1 MLNET
6 IRALRQAARLT
17 QVDLA
22 KAMGVSKQCVSNWEN
37 DNIQPSV
44 EMLVRLAQY
53 FRVSTDFF
61 AGAGKGRNDRRGR
74 AERRRDRAR
83 TAVGGGPRRKRPL
96 TNEKSAERRHDAAF
110 RAFFLTKGAGKWYN
124 RAERKEGRTL
134 SAGKPC

>member
-53 FRVSTDFF
+53 FRVSTDFLLGLEKGEMID
-61 AGAGKGRNDRRGR
+61 AAELSAEEIAHVRLLVADLAAKGR
-74 AERRRDRAR
+74 
-83 TAVGGGPRRKRPL
+83 
-96 TNEKSAERRHDAAF
+96 
-110 RAFFLTKGAGKWYN
+110 
-124 RAERKEGRTL
+124 
-134 SAGKPC
+134 

>member
-6 IRALRQAARLT
+6 IRVLRQAARLT

-53 FRVSTDFF
+53 FRVSTDFLLGLEKGERT
-61 AGAGKGRNDRRGR
+61 AGAGRGAEECAPVRLWGAHPAAKGR
-74 AERRRDRAR
+74 
-83 TAVGGGPRRKRPL
+83 
-96 TNEKSAERRHDAAF
+96 
-110 RAFFLTKGAGKWYN
+110 
-124 RAERKEGRTL
+124 
-134 SAGKPC
+134 